1 GMGPL
6 NADSGVDLFIGCVSA
21 LQRRGAL
28 PGDVHFS
35 CVCRPESGPES
46 EAWMGF
52 LSVQLMRRGLQK
64 RISLITQA
72 LPAQALMDP
81 ACTMLLPSRRE
92 ALPTEA
98 VQAMQGGVPVLC
110 FDSAGGMAA
119 ALAEAGLAEGCV
131 APYPDVDALAQRLA
145 AL

>member
-1 GMGPL
+1 AVSGWVRPAYAQRVVLGMGPL

-21 LQRRGAL
+21 LQRRGQL
-28 PGDVHFS
+28 PDDVHFAW
-35 CVCRPESGPES
+35 VGRPAAGPEG

-52 LSVQLMRRGLQK
+52 LIGQLLRSGLQN
-64 RISLITQA
+64 RISLIAQA

-81 ACTMLLPSRRE
+81 ACAMLRPSRRE

-110 FDSAGGMAA
+110 FD
-119 ALAEAGLAEGCV
+119 
-131 APYPDVDALAQRLA
+131 
-145 AL
+145 